1 MTPVRITVGGRTFD
15 AELYDNPTAHDLADQ
30 LPVTVTMDDLHGSEK
45 TGALPRALTTD
56 GVPRGSD
63 PDVNEIG
70 YYAPGRDLVL
80 YYGDVGYFNG
90 IVRIGR
96 FNVDI
101 DNLADQPDGLNVIV
115 ERA

>member
-1 MTPVRITVGGRTFD
+1 
-15 AELYDNPTAHDLADQ
+15 
-30 LPVTVTMDDLHGSEK
+30 MDDFHGSEK
-45 TGALPRALTTD
+45 TGALPRALTTN
-56 GVPRGSD
+56 GVPRGSN

-96 FNVDI
+96 FDVDI
-101 DNLADQPDGLNVIV
+101 DSLADQSDGVSVTV